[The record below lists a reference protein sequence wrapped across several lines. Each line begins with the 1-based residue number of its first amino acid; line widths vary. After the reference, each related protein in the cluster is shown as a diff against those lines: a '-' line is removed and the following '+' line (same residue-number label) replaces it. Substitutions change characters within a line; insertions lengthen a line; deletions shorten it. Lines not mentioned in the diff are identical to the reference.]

1 MPHDYSVQAT
11 FTAGLAIGFGV
22 GFYLLH
28 WLTGAKISHPARS
41 KSGDG
46 LVAFEKG
53 DDDCFSLFYDHWGY
67 ISNDSSPREQ
77 GKGFPMRNSCRKEI
91 ETTMRTVHPE
101 FRLVPKD
108 LYSKIV
114 EHIILVCVDVICL
127 RKSDN
132 KILLFF
138 RRDKPASDT
147 WFYYY

>member
-1 MPHDYSVQAT
+1 MPHDYSIQTT
-11 FTAGLAIGFGV
+11 FVAGLAIGFGV
-22 GFYLLH
+22 GFFLLPC
-28 WLTGAKISHPARS
+28 LTGVKISHPARS

-67 ISNDSSPREQ
+67 ISSDLSPREL
-77 GKGFPMRNSCRKEI
+77 GKGFPVRNSCRKEI
-91 ETTMRTVHPE
+91 ENCMRTVRPE
-101 FRLVPKD
+101 FRLVSKD

-114 EHIILVCVDVICL
+114 EHMILVCVDVICL
-127 RKSDN
+127 RKSDK

-147 WFYYY
+147 WS